1 MRRWPNARP
10 AIAGMTLLALSA
22 QSRPGAAQPIDLAH
36 GGPIAITAADG
47 IEWHQAAQQVIARG
61 DAKAVRG
68 EVTVTADRLTAWYRK
83 KPGADGVPSPR
94 GVTQAAAQSADV
106 DTEGNEVYR
115 LQAEGR
121 VHIFTPTDQAWGDLA
136 TYDID
141 QAVLV
146 LTGRNIRLTTPNDV
160 VTARDDVE
168 YWSQK
173 HMAVARGNAVVVT
186 DDGRRLAADT
196 LVAYTSEAP
205 SPPAAA
211 PVAARPPG
219 ASGGDPLLASGRL
232 EKVEAFGNVSVRT
245 TVDTVTGDRAV
256 YVPDSG
262 IARVGGRVR
271 ITRGQNQLAGSEAEV
286 NLKTNVS
293 RLLAGN
299 TGRVQGL
306 VVPNDSTNQQLVGP
320 APATAPGTGARQ

>member
-1 MRRWPNARP
+1 
-10 AIAGMTLLALSA
+10 
-22 QSRPGAAQPIDLAH
+22 
-36 GGPIAITAADG
+36 
-47 IEWHQAAQQVIARG
+47 
-61 DAKAVRG
+61 
-68 EVTVTADRLTAWYRK
+68 
-83 KPGADGVPSPR
+83 
-94 GVTQAAAQSADV
+94 VTQAAAQSADV

-211 PVAARPPG
+211 IRQAGEGRGVRQRLGPHHRGHGDRRSGGVRSRQRHRARRRTGAHHARPEP
-219 ASGGDPLLASGRL
+219 AR
-232 EKVEAFGNVSVRT
+232 
-245 TVDTVTGDRAV
+245 
-256 YVPDSG
+256 
-262 IARVGGRVR
+262 RVGS
-271 ITRGQNQLAGSEAEV
+271 RGQPEDQRVASAGGKHRA
-286 NLKTNVS
+286 
-293 RLLAGN
+293 
-299 TGRVQGL
+299 
-306 VVPNDSTNQQLVGP
+306 
-320 APATAPGTGARQ
+320 